1 MALSGIGFGALGPLY
16 LTVQYERVP
25 RESQA
30 HVFGLTFGL
39 QTAGEALGAA
49 LAGLALTYFTIRQT
63 LLGMGTIMPRSSSSP
78 SYHPPSSPSDIEVSR
93 QRTDALARPSWRGAS
108 HCT

>member
-63 LLGMGTIMPRSSSSP
+63 LLGMGTIMAALVFVAVLSP
-78 SYHPPSSPSDIEVSR
+78 SLEPLRH
-93 QRTDALARPSWRGAS
+93 RGKSA
-108 HCT
+108 TN